1 MSSAALSL
9 TSDDILGRL
18 PSTIRHPKK
27 RAFLAAYAV
36 QPSVTM
42 ATRAAGI
49 RRDMHYDW
57 MRDDEVYREA
67 FAEVKEMGIELL
79 EVEAIRRARDGW
91 DEPVF
96 YKGEKTGVT
105 RKHSDTLLI
114 FMLKAARPGVYKE
127 RVGMEHSGPDGGPMR
142 HEVAMT
148 ARGEL
153 AVTLAEINRRLSASV
168 LEIEGEEQ

>member
-9 TSDDILGRL
+9 TSDDILDRL
-18 PSTIRHPKK
+18 SCRLKHPKK
-27 RAFLAAYAV
+27 RAFLAAFPV
-36 QPSVTM
+36 HPSVTM
-42 ATRAAGI
+42 AAKAAGV
-49 RRDMHYDW
+49 RRDIHYEW

-96 YKGEKTGVT
+96 YKGEKTGT
-105 RKHSDTLLI
+105 IRKHSDTLLI

-153 AVTLAEINRRLSASV
+153 ATTLAEINRRLSTSV
-168 LEIEGEEQ
+168 LELEGEE

>member
-1 MSSAALSL
+1 MSSAALSM
-9 TSDDILGRL
+9 SSEDILDRL
-18 PSTIRHPKK
+18 PSGIRHPRK
-27 RAFLAAYAV
+27 RAVLAAYAV

-42 ATRAAGI
+42 ATKAAGV
-49 RRDMHYDW
+49 RRDAHYDW

-67 FAEVKEMGIELL
+67 FAQVKEISIELL

-96 YKGEKTGVT
+96 YKGEKTGT
-105 RKHSDTLLI
+105 IRKHSDTLLI

-142 HEVAMT
+142 HEVALT

-153 AVTLAEINRRLSASV
+153 ETTLAEINRRLTSNV
-168 LEIEGEEQ
+168 LELEGEE